1 VHLIELKGKEP
12 SWQISDHKSI
22 CVKGFIKPS
31 GVCNVIG
38 PFICLRPEITSS
50 DARRI
55 AGWLEDEETLSHLSE
70 APGVS
75 ALIRRALDS
84 VHLDIVTHLF
94 NQGGRFFIAEQDGVP
109 VGFARFKISGGGGA
123 EIVLVVEKGRWGRR
137 LGGAILREALKN
149 VFFEMRVS
157 SVTAVIH
164 RDNHRSLRLFARAG
178 FQKQR
183 DGQWT
188 RHILTMREYIR
199 MIQGGIFMAGEL
211 TITRIDRE
219 RLNRLIDEALYG
231 RAEQDRSYHALRREV
246 ERACVVEPEGLPQN
260 VISMRSKALITLN
273 GEEEEIQLV
282 YPDEADWTNG
292 RLSIL
297 SPVGTAILGY
307 CEGDEIDWETAG
319 GRTHIEIKR
328 LVYQPEAAGDY
339 SL

>member
-1 VHLIELKGKEP
+1 M
-12 SWQISDHKSI
+12 
-22 CVKGFIKPS
+22 KGFINRS
-31 GVCNVIG
+31 GVCKVIG

-75 ALIRRALDS
+75 AAIRRALDS
-84 VHLDIVTHLF
+84 AHLDVVTHLF
-94 NQGGRFFIAEQDGVP
+94 NQGGRFFIAEHEGAP
-109 VGFARFKISGGGGA
+109 VGFARLKMAGGAA

-137 LGGAILREALKN
+137 LGGAILREVLKCA
-149 VFFEMRVS
+149 FFEMRAP
-157 SVTAVIH
+157 SVAAVIH

-178 FQKQR
+178 FQQEH

-188 RHILTMREYIR
+188 RHMLTMREYIR

-260 VISMRSKALITLN
+260 VVSMRSKALIALD

-282 YPDEADWTNG
+282 YPEEADWTSG
-292 RLSIL
+292 RLSVL
-297 SPVGTAILGY
+297 SPVGTALLGY
-307 CEGDEIDWETAG
+307 REGDEIDWETAG
-319 GRTHIEIKR
+319 GRTRIEIKQ
-328 LVYQPEAAGDY
+328 LIYQPEAAGDY
-339 SL
+339 NL